1 MKKARQSKAAAK
13 PKNVLK
19 GMKKASRTKIPDVD
33 ASMNVMEIIAL
44 HPGAADILAAYGL
57 HCFQCAFNTLD
68 SLESGA
74 KSHGLSDTDIENMVT
89 DIEELLRTSP
99 VPPSTLILTESGA
112 NALLTIAKTEGKD
125 SCLLRVGSDD
135 SGGFCM
141 EFAELKLADDKE
153 FTNAAVKGVALIA
166 SPQSLHRIGGATVDF
181 REGRFKLDMPKIAG
195 CGCEGKECE
204 CKKVARG

>member
-1 MKKARQSKAAAK
+1 MKKTRQSKAAAK
-13 PKNVLK
+13 PKKALK
-19 GMKKASRTKIPDVD
+19 AMKKPLKAKIPDVD
-33 ASMNVMEIIAL
+33 ASMNVMEIIAM

-74 KSHGLSDTDIENMVT
+74 KSHGLTDTDIENMVT
-89 DIEELLRTSP
+89 DIEELLRSVP
-99 VPPSTLILTESGA
+99 VPPPTLTLTENGA
-112 NALLTIAKTEGKD
+112 RALLEIAKTEGKD

-141 EFAELKLADDKE
+141 EFAELKLADDRE

-166 SPQSLHRIGGATVDF
+166 SPQALHRIGGATVDF
-181 REGRFKLDMPKIAG
+181 REGRFKLDMPKIAA
-195 CGCEGKECE
+195 CGCEGKGCTCGE
-204 CKKVARG
+204 KN